1 MASKSYHQPSLAGG
15 GHVIIRVFI
24 ADDHPVVRNGLK
36 MQIAQASD
44 MRVVGETGEGNK
56 VLPLIHQ
63 EMPDVVVLD
72 AVIPGVRT
80 STLVRRIK
88 SQFPSVKII
97 VFSAYE
103 DPALVRGLLAAGV
116 DGYMLKEEMLS
127 RVVDAVREVMG
138 GGMPLSSRIAIH
150 MREVWQQDAHTH
162 LPMPEDLTLRE
173 REVLEWMAQ
182 GLSNRA
188 IAEKLHVTE
197 RTVKFHVGN
206 ILGKLGARSRVEAVR
221 IAIARGLIDV

>member
-1 MASKSYHQPSLAGG
+1 MRSRPFQLPTEGEN
-15 GHVIIRVFI
+15 VTPIRVLI
-24 ADDHPVVRNGLK
+24 ADDHPVVRNGLI
-36 MQIAQASD
+36 MQIARASD
-44 MRVVGETGEGNK
+44 MRVVGETGEGSK
-56 VLPLIHQ
+56 VLPLIRQ

-88 SQFPSVKII
+88 SEFPLVKII

-103 DPALVRGLLAAGV
+103 DPTLVRGLLAAGV

-127 RVVDAVREVMG
+127 RVVDAVREVIR
-138 GGMPLSSRIAIH
+138 GGMPLSSRIAAN

-162 LPMPEDLTLRE
+162 PLMPEDLTRRE
-173 REVLEWMAQ
+173 REVLEWMVR
-182 GLSNRA
+182 GLSNRS

-221 IAIARGLIDV
+221 IAIEKGLVDV